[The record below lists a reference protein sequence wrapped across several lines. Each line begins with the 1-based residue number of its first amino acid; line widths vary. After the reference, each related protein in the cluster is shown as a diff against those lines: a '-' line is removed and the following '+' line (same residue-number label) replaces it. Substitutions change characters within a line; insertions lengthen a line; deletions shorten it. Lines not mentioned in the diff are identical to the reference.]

1 MLNKKIFKSFVIA
14 TLLTFAMSSCNR
26 HFTVQKDEY
35 KQYSIDSLA
44 GVDSSAVKYYLPY
57 KKQMEAEMN
66 RVIGQSEQEL
76 TKPSVPETLL
86 GNFFSEALLA
96 EALKIDPTI
105 QFTFSTKGGLRVTI
119 PKGNITVSNIFELMP
134 FENELVVLKLSGAS
148 VLKLIDFIIKKD
160 GEPVAGLRMKIKN
173 KMAYDITIAG
183 QPFDVN
189 KTYNLLTYDYLANG
203 GDDLEGLANP
213 IERKNV
219 GKKVRDTLMEYIEEQ
234 TRNGKKINAQLD
246 GRIVISN
253 D

>member
-1 MLNKKIFKSFVIA
+1 MPNKKSSINFAVIIFFGLIS
-14 TLLTFAMSSCNR
+14 SSCNR

-35 KQYSIDSLA
+35 KQYGIDSLVA
-44 GVDSSAVKYYLPY
+44 VDSSVVKYYMPY
-57 KKQMEAEMN
+57 KKKMEAEMN
-66 RVIGQSEQEL
+66 RVIGQAEQEL

-86 GNFFSEALLA
+86 GNFFSEAMLA
-96 EALKIDPTI
+96 EGLKNDPAI

-119 PKGNITVSNIFELMP
+119 PKGDITVSNIFELMP
-134 FENELVVLKLSGAS
+134 FENELVVLKLSGAN
-148 VLKLIDFIIKKD
+148 VLKLIDFIIKKE

-173 KMAYDITIAG
+173 KIAYDIIIAG

-203 GDDLEGLANP
+203 GDDLECLANP

-219 GKKVRDTLMEYIEEQ
+219 GKKVRDALMDYIGDQ

-246 GRIVISN
+246 ERIVITN